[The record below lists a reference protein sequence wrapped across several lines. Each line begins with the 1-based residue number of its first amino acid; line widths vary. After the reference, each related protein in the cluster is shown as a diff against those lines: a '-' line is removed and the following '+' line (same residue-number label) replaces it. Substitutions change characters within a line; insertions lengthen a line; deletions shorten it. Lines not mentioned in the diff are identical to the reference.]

1 MPPHRARTPNQQT
14 SRATSAHTPQRSS
27 APRQVCSSLLL
38 TRLSLALDRSKCGV
52 WAATGSVLQGPHRLQ
67 EQQHCGSTLSKRGLA
82 ASRDDEGAR
91 KGMRLSPPSRL
102 HCLQNSAPPPPVYFR
117 APPPPVYFRAPPPP
131 VHFPQQ
137 RDVDV
142 CLGDGMWR
150 SMVEVP
156 LGSAPARL
164 LRLLRA
170 RLAALAGS
178 ALPGE
183 RPAGR
188 STSLG
193 ARPLPRVLELAASQA
208 AHVTAFDRVGD
219 AGTCSRGLRA
229 PWASSEGL
237 HACT

>member
-1 MPPHRARTPNQQT
+1 MPHRARTPNQQT

-27 APRQVCSSLLL
+27 ASRQVCYSLLL

-52 WAATGSVLQGPHRLQ
+52 WAATGSVLQGQHRLQ
-67 EQQHCGSTLSKRGLA
+67 EQHCGSTLSKRGLA

-102 HCLQNSAPPPPVYFR
+102 HCLQNSAPPPP
-117 APPPPVYFRAPPPP
+117 PVYFRAPPPP

-150 SMVEVP
+150 SRVKVP

-164 LRLLRA
+164 LRCA
-170 RLAALAGS
+170 SSGGAWQPWLAQ
-178 ALPGE
+178 
-183 RPAGR
+183 R
-188 STSLG
+188 
-193 ARPLPRVLELAASQA
+193 SQA
-208 AHVTAFDRVGD
+208 
-219 AGTCSRGLRA
+219 RGLPVHWA
-229 PWASSEGL
+229 PGHCLGCSSL
-237 HACT
+237 PPPKPPTSPPLTV

>member
-1 MPPHRARTPNQQT
+1 MPHRARTPNQQT

-27 APRQVCSSLLL
+27 ASRQVCSSLLL

-52 WAATGSVLQGPHRLQ
+52 WAATGSVLQGQHRLQ

-117 APPPPVYFRAPPPP
+117 APPPPV
-131 VHFPQQ
+131 HFPQQ

-150 SMVEVP
+150 SMVKVP
-156 LGSAPARL
+156 AWQCPRSAPAPPQG
-164 LRLLRA
+164 A
-170 RLAALAGS
+170 PGS
-178 ALPGE
+178 PGWLSAPRRE
-183 RPAGR
+183 ACRSTGRPATA
-188 STSLG
+188 SA
-193 ARPLPRVLELAASQA
+193 ARACRLP
-208 AHVTAFDRVGD
+208 
-219 AGTCSRGLRA
+219 SRPRHRL
-229 PWASSEGL
+229 
-237 HACT
+237 

>member
-1 MPPHRARTPNQQT
+1 MPHRARTPNQQT

-27 APRQVCSSLLL
+27 ASRQVCYSLLL

-52 WAATGSVLQGPHRLQ
+52 WAATGSVLQGQHRLQ
-67 EQQHCGSTLSKRGLA
+67 EQHCGSTLSKRGLA

-117 APPPPVYFRAPPPP
+117 APPPPV
-131 VHFPQQ
+131 HFPQQ

-164 LRLLRA
+164 LRLLRG

-183 RPAGR
+183 RPAGP
-188 STSLG
+188 LG
-193 ARPLPRVLELAASQA
+193 ARPLPRLLELAAA
-208 AHVTAFDRVGD
+208 
-219 AGTCSRGLRA
+219 
-229 PWASSEGL
+229 
-237 HACT
+237 